1 MSEAAYREYDQ
12 RYYDQFLDDVLPP
25 TVLDFHAHAW
35 QPEDFRLLP
44 WQTDLTGGQYFVV
57 DTDYPVT
64 RLMADGALLF
74 PGRRFQ
80 AVCFGYPT
88 PAADLAVTN
97 AHLAS
102 LPNPDCYP
110 LMVMGMDDRDEDAT
124 RSEVVGGSFWG
135 YKVYLPWYGND
146 YGDVSVHAMLSEAA
160 LAVADELR
168 LVVMLHVP
176 GSERLAHPRTQAEVR
191 EIARRYPNAQFV
203 LAHCGRC
210 FLPRQMM
217 QAIDAVKDL
226 ENVYLDTS
234 GVMDP
239 SVLAVVLQKM
249 DSRRLLFATDLPVA
263 MMRGCRVSVATHWV
277 DLVLDEGHAPSKYRV
292 AGDNF
297 EATFMGYEM
306 VSAVLIASELA
317 GLSVEAT
324 RDIFYANGRAV
335 LDRVR
340 RE

>member
-1 MSEAAYREYDQ
+1 MSQAAYREYDQ
-12 RYYDQFLDDVLPP
+12 RYYEQFLSDALPP
-25 TVLDFHAHAW
+25 IVLDFHAHAW
-35 QPEDFRLLP
+35 QREDFRLLP
-44 WQTDLTGGQYFVV
+44 WQTDVVGGRYFVV
-57 DTDYPVT
+57 DTDYPVK
-64 RLMADGALLF
+64 RLMDDGALLF

-97 AHLAS
+97 AHLACLS
-102 LPNPDCYP
+102 DPDCHP
-110 LMVMGMDDRDEDAT
+110 LMVMGKDGRDEAAI
-124 RSEVVGGSFWG
+124 RGEVVGGGFWG
-135 YKVYLPWYGND
+135 YKVLLPWYGND
-146 YGDVSVHAMLSEAA
+146 YGDVSVHDMLSEAA
-160 LAVADELR
+160 LSVADEMR

-191 EIARRYPNAQFV
+191 EIAQRYPDAQFV
-203 LAHCGRC
+203 LANCGRC

-217 QAIDAVKDL
+217 RAIDGVKDL

-306 VSAVLIASELA
+306 ASAVLIASTLA
-317 GLSVEAT
+317 GLTGEAT

-335 LDRVR
+335 LDRVCR
-340 RE
+340 D